1 MTPPPRDDV
10 PRSFQSRVAR
20 VWASSAVRYLVVGL
34 FAYAFD
40 VGLLALLHDVLGVPL
55 TIATPVAFLTSFGV
69 TYLLQRTVAFRSQ
82 TSMSASATKYAILVA
97 FNTLATTGIVSLAP
111 ALGLPWI
118 VGKTA
123 AVASTTVW
131 NFFCYRYWIFP
142 DRPRQA

>member
-20 VWASSAVRYLVVGL
+20 AWASSAVRYLVVGL

-69 TYLLQRTVAFRSQ
+69 TYLLQRTFAFRSQ
-82 TSMSASATKYAILVA
+82 TSMSASAMKYAILVA

>member
-69 TYLLQRTVAFRSQ
+69 TYLLQRTFAFRSQ
-82 TSMSASATKYAILVA
+82 TSMSASAMKYAILVA